1 MSYILDALKKSER
14 EKTLGQVPTLET
26 VVADGAKKQT
36 NGTPWWLNLLV
47 FVLVLLVVLAGLY
60 FAGLIKFD
68 TNKNTLTVGSQTVNQ
83 NSANQA
89 EVAAEPAQV
98 TTTEA
103 IQQNIGQAEQ
113 QQTELPVQQTIN
125 TTETQQLEAQA
136 QPIDSQPVAGPQT
149 NITQKAIE
157 EIEQAVIA
165 DQTTEIEEIAA
176 AQQQALIQQQASE
189 SAAVEQLQQSPQVIV
204 QEPVETAG
212 SEASATQQIA
222 ATPAANNDYE
232 EVLHQN
238 LRNVAVNVVSYSSD
252 ARQRFVMLDLTIY
265 KEGDSLSNGAEIVE
279 IMRGGAIVNFQ
290 NKRYLLKP

>member
-68 TNKNTLTVGSQTVNQ
+68 TNKSTLTAGSQTANQ

-89 EVAAEPAQV
+89 EAAAEPVQV

-103 IQQNIGQAEQ
+103 AQQNISQAEQ
-113 QQTELPVQQTIN
+113 QQTELPVQQTID

-136 QPIDSQPVAGPQT
+136 QPIDSQPVAEPQA

-165 DQTTEIEEIAA
+165 DQTAEIEEIAA

-204 QEPVETAG
+204 QEPVETVG
-212 SEASATQQIA
+212 SEAQTTQQIA
-222 ATPAANNDYE
+222 ATPSANNDYE

-265 KEGDSLSNGAEIVE
+265 KEGDSLPNGAEIIE